1 MPAPIAVASP
11 VDMVPFAATVVA
23 AGVTVTVL
31 MDVDVAVAVVV
42 AADRLRALLSALFTT
57 SVPSGT
63 EKDALQ
69 LFGSQA
75 NWLLPQGHSSE
86 PEMPSAS
93 AASSANVQWLHNNR
107 IANVVYE
114 RGAVAKDCTYI
125 CRSNSHICCLPMT
138 NPCNLLGRGRATA
151 DQNTIRC

>member
-11 VDMVPFAATVVA
+11 VEMVPFAEIAVA

-31 MDVDVAVAVVV
+31 IDVAVAVAVAIAVVV
-42 AADRLRALLSALFTT
+42 AADRLRALLSTLFKM

-75 NWLLPQGHSSE
+75 N
-86 PEMPSAS
+86 
-93 AASSANVQWLHNNR
+93 
-107 IANVVYE
+107 
-114 RGAVAKDCTYI
+114 
-125 CRSNSHICCLPMT
+125 
-138 NPCNLLGRGRATA
+138 
-151 DQNTIRC
+151 